1 MQQENFDREKQQLR
15 EKIKSS
21 ESSIKQIRL
30 EQETLIS
37 RCEDLN
43 KVLLATEDRLIRS
56 FSFSFYVKLFYSNLS

>member
-56 FSFSFYVKLFYSNLS
+56 FSFSFYVKFFYSNLS